1 MKARNLE
8 ILKEH
13 GINVPAFITI
23 KDEKDLNLD
32 FSNSDF
38 FAVRSSYSSE
48 DKVRNS
54 YAGQFETF
62 LNVPRKDVKMTI
74 SKVRESYDNSIE
86 YERAKNIKH
95 NEKQKGQD
103 IIVQEMIEADFS
115 GVIFTANPMGILNE
129 TVITIGEGMGNNI
142 VEDKVE
148 TTTYY
153 YNKDEK
159 LFYLKE
165 SQLNIDL
172 SNKTLC
178 ELIKISQ
185 KIKNIFDKEM
195 DIEFAIKNNQI
206 YILQARPIT
215 TINYKKMIILD
226 NSNIVESYPGVSLPA
241 TQDFVHNVY
250 RDIFTNCILR
260 ITGNKRLVK
269 DMSNVLENMVTTY
282 NGSIYYQI
290 NNWYEILNLLPFSM
304 SLFISFFQ

>member
-1 MKARNLE
+1 MKARNLT

-13 GINVPAFITI
+13 GINVPAFITV
-23 KDEKDLNLD
+23 KDEEDLDLN

-38 FAVRSSYSSE
+38 FAVRSSFSSE
-48 DKVRNS
+48 DKERNS
-54 YAGQFETF
+54 YAGQFKTF

-172 SNKTLC
+172 SKKILC
-178 ELIKISQ
+178 KLTEISQ

-290 NNWYEILNLLPFSM
+290 NNWYEILNLLPFSKKIIK
-304 SLFISFFQ
+304 ISK